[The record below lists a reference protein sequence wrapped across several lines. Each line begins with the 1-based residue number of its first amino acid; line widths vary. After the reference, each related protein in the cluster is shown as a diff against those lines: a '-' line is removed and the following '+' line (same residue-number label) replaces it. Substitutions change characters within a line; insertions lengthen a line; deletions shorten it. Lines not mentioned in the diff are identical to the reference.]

1 MNLKDTKMS
10 STIHFNSSPHTGF
23 IRLDCTMIV
32 RDFYQAYLKIVANPQ
47 LNGFFDQPYG
57 LELLFYLYFRQSDG
71 LETSIDKIFFE
82 LTTPV
87 PRREAF
93 GRYLEK
99 PRLQWPYQKNTT
111 LRKEKH
117 ESSQAQ

>member
-1 MNLKDTKMS
+1 
-10 STIHFNSSPHTGF
+10 
-23 IRLDCTMIV
+23 MIV
-32 RDFYQAYLKIVANPQ
+32 RDFYQAYLKIVSNPQ
-47 LNGFFDQPYG
+47 LNGFCGQPYG

-99 PRLQWPYQKNTT
+99 LASNGHIKKISHSEKKSMKAVRLSDAVMTAVKSTV
-111 LRKEKH
+111 
-117 ESSQAQ
+117 A

>member
-1 MNLKDTKMS
+1 
-10 STIHFNSSPHTGF
+10 
-23 IRLDCTMIV
+23 MIV

-47 LNGFFDQPYG
+47 LNVFFDQPYG

-93 GRYLEK
+93 GRYLENLAPNGRIK
-99 PRLQWPYQKNTT
+99 KIPHSEKKSMKAVRLSDAVMTAVKSTV
-111 LRKEKH
+111 
-117 ESSQAQ
+117 A